1 MLGYNEDMEVRRSG
15 KARHIS
21 EALAERNIILKNAD
35 ILSARGFSQVPNY
48 VLRSGE
54 LSPGAKLTYAMLI
67 SYAWQNDFCFPGQ
80 ARLAKDIGVTDR
92 SVRTYLKE
100 LQQKRYLNI
109 KQQGLMKPNLY
120 ELDLKRKV
128 KRAS

>member
-1 MLGYNEDMEVRRSG
+1 MLRYNDGMEVRRSG
-15 KARHIS
+15 KTRHIS
-21 EALAERNIILKNAD
+21 EALAERNIILKNGD
-35 ILSARGFSQVPNY
+35 ILSARGFTQVPNY
-48 VLRSGE
+48 VLRSDE
-54 LSPGAKLTYAMLI
+54 ISPGAKLTYAMLL

-80 ARLAKDIGVTDR
+80 ARLADDIGVTDR

-100 LQQKRYLNI
+100 LQQKRYLDI